1 LCEYENVIADASNK
15 YDPSEIANYAYN
27 LAKLYNKFY
36 GELKILSA
44 DTDAE
49 KHLRLTISQATA
61 NTIKHAMKLLGI
73 DVPEKM

>member
-1 LCEYENVIADASNK
+1 
-15 YDPSEIANYAYN
+15 
-27 LAKLYNKFY
+27 
-36 GELKILSA
+36 LKILSA